1 MDTQSR
7 GFIGIYIPKEIWFDR
22 NINANEKVLLMEIDS
37 LDKSPGGCY
46 ASNEYF
52 ADFLGVNET
61 NTSKMINKL
70 VKLGYVE
77 NIGFDGRKRHLK
89 SNLKFTIEPYCKESS
104 SLIENNQAALLK
116 TINREYITINS
127 NNKLDNKNKSLLPNL
142 DNKKKSKIS
151 KNQRI
156 LELKQIL
163 KTFTLDIDLLEQL
176 NTYIDVL
183 ADKNKLPTKTQLEY
197 ILVDAFKEKDKEQ
210 LLLAI
215 KNSIKN
221 AYTSIYIKSKED
233 IKSKD
238 GTLVSS
244 KQTEILDKQY

>member
-1 MDTQSR
+1 MDTQNR
-7 GFIGIYIPKEIWFDR
+7 GFIGIYIPKEIWLDR
-22 NINANEKVLLMEIDS
+22 NINATEKVLLMEIDS
-37 LDKSPGGCY
+37 LDKSPQGCF
-46 ASNEYF
+46 AGNDYF
-52 ADFLGVNET
+52 SEFLGVNET
-61 NTSKMINKL
+61 NTSRMINKL

-89 SNLKFTIEPYCKESS
+89 SNLKFNIETYKKDQGC
-104 SLIENNQAALLK
+104 LIKNNKADLLK
-116 TINREYITINS
+116 EINREYITINS
-127 NNKLDNKNKSLLPNL
+127 NNKLNNKSSLFNL

-151 KNQRI
+151 KNQKI
-156 LELKQIL
+156 FELKEIL
-163 KTFTLDIDLLEQL
+163 KTFTLDEDLLEQL

-221 AYTSIYIKSKED
+221 AYTSIYIKKSEEL
-233 IKSKD
+233 KSKD
-238 GTLVSS
+238 GTLITSDKNDV
-244 KQTEILDKQY
+244 LDKNY